1 VKLYTH
7 ALSPYSAKV
16 RIALD
21 EKGLAFEEIALP
33 VGRAGIKSKPAEFL
47 AANPRAQVPTL
58 LDGDLTLYDSTV
70 IVEYLD
76 EKHPEP
82 RLFPTDPNERAR
94 TRLAEDDG
102 DHLMTG
108 AVAVLINETFRKPDP
123 ATRDTKRIEDAAA
136 QIQSAFDRLDY
147 QLDGRDHLVGAFSIA
162 DPAWFMPVWIAS
174 ILGVP
179 PSDERHPCIKAW
191 LARMNARPSIA
202 RTTALMMEALQKLN
216 D

>member
-1 VKLYTH
+1 MKLYTH

-33 VGRAGIKSKPAEFL
+33 VGRAGIKSKPPEFL

-58 LDGDLTLYDSTV
+58 LDGDLALYDSTV

-82 RLFPTDPNERAR
+82 RLLPTKREDRAR
-94 TRLAEDDG
+94 ARLAEDDG

-108 AVAVLINETFRKPDP
+108 AVAALINETFRKPDP
-123 ATRDTKRIEDAAA
+123 ATRDPKRIEDAAA
-136 QIQSAFDRLDY
+136 QIQSAFDRLDR
-147 QLDGRDHLVGAFSIA
+147 QLDGRDHVAGAFSVA

-179 PSDERHPCIKAW
+179 PSDDRHPRIKAW